1 MAWQD
6 IVDGRRV
13 EGVMRLEDGVG
24 DDSFSSAGIDSCGES
39 VGLGVVSRE
48 ERKVWSSALEL
59 SF

>member
-1 MAWQD
+1 M
-6 IVDGRRV
+6 DGRRV
-13 EGVMRLEDGVG
+13 EGVMRLEDAVG

-48 ERKVWSSALEL
+48 ERKAWSSALEL